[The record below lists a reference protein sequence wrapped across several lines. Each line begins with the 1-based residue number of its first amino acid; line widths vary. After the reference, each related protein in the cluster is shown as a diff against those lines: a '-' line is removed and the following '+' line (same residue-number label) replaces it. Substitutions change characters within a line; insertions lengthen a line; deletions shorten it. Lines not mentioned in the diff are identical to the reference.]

1 MRLNNLIWVVL
12 FLVVIIGLAISVLA
26 DNPTG
31 PEDLATLN
39 TSRRTTGAARSVQA
53 QAGNVSE
60 LSINTTTITQ
70 GWQGY
75 YGNISGTIVLDD
87 ALNNSMYT
95 WDLADPEG
103 EIYATRDN
111 NGLNWS
117 SGNIRCANI
126 SHVESEE
133 STLNFNKGVG
143 QDVDGINETFS
154 ETTHPTFNV
163 SSTGFL
169 ADQCGF
175 TVSTYVDDA
184 PDASRTFNE
193 TLLYSMSDSSL
204 IYVALIVQGGA
215 DGFKSGSENYDFQ
228 MLVAE
233 DGHQGDSNPTDY
245 YFYVEIS

>member
-1 MRLNNLIWVVL
+1 MRSKNLIWVVL
-12 FLVVIIGLAISVLA
+12 LLVVITWLAISVLA
-26 DNPTG
+26 DDPAG
-31 PEDLATLN
+31 PEGLATLN
-39 TSRRTTGAARSVQA
+39 TSRRITGAARSVQA

-103 EIYATRDN
+103 EVYASRN
-111 NGLNWS
+111 NSINWT
-117 SGNIRCANI
+117 SGNVICANI
-126 SHVESEE
+126 THVESEE
-133 STLNFNKGVG
+133 SALDFNLGIG
-143 QDVDGINETFS
+143 QDVDGINETFG
-154 ETTHPTFNV
+154 ETTHPAFNV

-169 ADQCGF
+169 ADQCDF

-184 PDASRTFNE
+184 PDASRNFNE

-215 DGFKSGSENYDFQ
+215 DGFKSGNENYDFQ

-233 DGHQGDSNPTDY
+233 DGHQGDSTATNY